1 MSYYNSPDTLAVCR
15 SYEQKFPMV
24 PSQGWTR
31 YKQYSTPDLL
41 RKNIKTFWGFGV
53 SKEIRFEEGVR
64 RDNSTVKIHTW
75 DPSPISLSTVAEAN
89 RKGGNISH
97 TMRAYDPSEMPMKFY
112 TTDHKKRCWSLENHD
127 PENLVDTITV
137 ETENLK
143 SITKRLGT
151 QVDMIKLD
159 IEGRWFEMCSEILE
173 LDLPVRLIHVEFE
186 MYFEPIEEAKNKLDT
201 ILNQLQEKRFLV
213 YVNRIVNGPHVELC
227 FFKNE

>member
-1 MSYYNSPDTLAVCR
+1 MSFFNSPDTLAVCR
-15 SYEQKFPMV
+15 AYEKKFPMV
-24 PSQGWTR
+24 PEQGWTR

-64 RDNSTVKIHTW
+64 RDNSTAKIYTW
-75 DPSPISLSTVAEAN
+75 DPSPISLSTIAEAN

-173 LDLPVRLIHVEFE
+173 LDLPVHLIHVEFE
-186 MYFEPIEEAKNKLDT
+186 MYFEPIEKAKNKLDT
-201 ILNQLQEKRFLV
+201 IINQLQEKGFSV
-213 YVNRIVNGPHVELC
+213 YVNRTVNGPHVELC
-227 FFKNE
+227 FYKNE